1 MALKLV
7 SMSREPDFMRIVSLV
22 PSITETLFALG
33 LDSKQIVGRTPW
45 CINPQG
51 LVDNIQIVGG
61 TKTPNINKIERINP
75 DLIILDKEENPKEF
89 YEELIR
95 KGFKTFVST
104 VNSPIEVPGFLREL
118 GIATGREES
127 GENLAIDCERAIED
141 YKNQGTELNVL
152 PMIWHEPLMAVSP
165 RRYAGALLELVG
177 FRVPDIEPSGNGYP
191 VVKNS
196 HVIEHDISGLLLSSE
211 PHEFAQREG
220 EALIAE
226 IFSSTG
232 QKIWYEM
239 IDGENLTWFGSRTS
253 SAIRELRTYCDELK
267 EKHVLA

>member
-1 MALKLV
+1 
-7 SMSREPDFMRIVSLV
+7 MRIISLV

-33 LDSKQIVGRTPW
+33 LNNTNIVGRTPW
-45 CINPQG
+45 CIHPKG
-51 LVDNIQIVGG
+51 SVESIDVVGG
-61 TKTPNINKIERINP
+61 TKTPNINKIKNLNP
-75 DLIILDKEENPKEF
+75 DLIILDKEENRKEF
-89 YEELIR
+89 YDSLVDL
-95 KGFKTFVST
+95 GFQTYVSE
-104 VNSPIEVPGFLREL
+104 VNSPCDVPKFLRDLGEL
-118 GIATGREES
+118 TETKLQAEKLAKDCE
-127 GENLAIDCERAIED
+127 LAISEVSGK
-141 YKNQGTELNVL
+141 KNQMRIL

-196 HVIEHDISGLLLSSE
+196 HVIEHEISGLLLSSE

-253 SAIRELRTYCDELK
+253 FAIRELKTYCDELK
-267 EKHVLA
+267 DKHALA